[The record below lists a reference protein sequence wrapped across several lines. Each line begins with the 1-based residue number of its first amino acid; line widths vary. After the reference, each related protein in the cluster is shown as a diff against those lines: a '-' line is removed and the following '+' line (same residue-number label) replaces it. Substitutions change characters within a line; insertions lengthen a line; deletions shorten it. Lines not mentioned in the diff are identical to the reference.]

1 LFNKKFGSFYQL
13 EITIFIMLSHLKNY
27 NIILA
32 SQSPRRLELLNGLNI
47 PFEVQVFDIEETYPK
62 QLVGVDIPMYLAE
75 KKAEAFKGQMKE
87 NTLLITADT
96 IVWHEGKV
104 FSKPADKADATRML
118 KALSGKTHQVIT
130 GVCISTLKRRKTF
143 HVISEVRFARLT
155 PDEIEYYLT
164 NYEPY
169 DKAGAY
175 GVQEWIGYIGVEHIE
190 GSYFNV
196 MGLPIQRLYTELKR
210 WTK

>member
-1 LFNKKFGSFYQL
+1 
-13 EITIFIMLSHLKNY
+13 MLSHLENY
-27 NIILA
+27 HIILA
-32 SQSPRRLELLNGLNI
+32 SQSPRRSELLSGLNI
-47 PFEVQVFDIEETYPK
+47 PFEVQVIEIDETYPS

-75 KKAEAFKGQMKE
+75 KKADAFANRMAD
-87 NTLLITADT
+87 NILLITADT

-104 FSKPADKADATRML
+104 YGKPTDKADANRML

-130 GVCISTLKRRKTF
+130 GVCISTLKHRKTF

-155 PDEIEYYLT
+155 SDEIEYYLM
-164 NYEPY
+164 NYQPY

-196 MGLPIQRLYTELKR
+196 MGLPIQRLYAELKR
-210 WTK
+210 WK

>member
-1 LFNKKFGSFYQL
+1 
-13 EITIFIMLSHLKNY
+13 MLSNLTNFQ
-27 NIILA
+27 IILG
-32 SQSPRRLELLNGLNI
+32 SQSPRRQELLNGLNI
-47 PFEVQVFDIEETYPK
+47 HFEVKVIDVEETYPS

-75 KKAEAFKGQMKE
+75 KKADAFLDLMNE

-96 IVWHEGKV
+96 IVWHEGRV
-104 FSKPADKADATRML
+104 FGKPTDKADATRML

-130 GVCISTLKRRKTF
+130 GVCISTLYKRKTF

-155 PDEIEYYLT
+155 PEEIEYYLQ
-164 NYEPY
+164 NFEPY
-169 DKAGAY
+169 DKAGSY
-175 GVQEWIGYIGVEHIE
+175 GVQEWIGYIGVEYIE

-210 WTK
+210 WKK

>member
-1 LFNKKFGSFYQL
+1 
-13 EITIFIMLSHLKNY
+13 MLSHLKDY

-32 SQSPRRLELLNGLNI
+32 SQSPRRQELLSGLNI
-47 PFEVQVFDIEETYPK
+47 PFEVKVIDVEETYPRE
-62 QLVGVDIPMYLAE
+62 LVGVDIPMYLAE
-75 KKAEAFKGQMKE
+75 KKANAYLEIMDE

-104 FSKPADKADATRML
+104 YNKPKDKADATDML

-130 GVCISTLKRRKTF
+130 GVCLSTKTKRKVF
-143 HVISEVRFARLT
+143 HVMSEVRFARLS
-155 PDEIEYYLT
+155 PQEISYYLD

-175 GVQEWIGYIGVEHIE
+175 GVQEWIGYIGVEFIE

-196 MGLPIQRLYTELKR
+196 MGLPIQRLYNELKR
-210 WTK
+210 WKV

>member
-1 LFNKKFGSFYQL
+1 
-13 EITIFIMLSHLKNY
+13 MLSHLNNY

-32 SQSPRRLELLNGLNI
+32 SQSPRRQELLSGLNI
-47 PFEVQVFDIEETYPK
+47 PFEVQVIETEETFPK

-75 KKAEAFKGQMKE
+75 KKADEFKGKMNE

-104 FSKPADKADATRML
+104 FGKPADKTEAIKML

-130 GVCISTLKRRKTF
+130 GVCICDSKRRKTF

-155 PDEIEYYLT
+155 AAEIEFYVT

-175 GVQEWIGYIGVEHIE
+175 GVQEWIGYIGVEHID